1 MEKRIGTDTKGF
13 TLLEV
18 LIAVAVLSIVLGALY
33 STFFLAHRA
42 LAGMDQSLI
51 QLQES
56 RALVDTLKREI
67 EAALYAQENA
77 YTLFKMDDRD
87 FYGRQ
92 ASELTMTSFSPVM
105 KGLAKITY
113 RVEEKN
119 GQLSIVKTVTSAFSQ
134 EPEDSKIELLE
145 DIESFMLEAAY
156 QDIWVKTWDSS
167 LSRTIPEEVRITL
180 TLRTKNNEGEVQSVI
195 PCALH
200 DTAMLRIGR
209 LL

>member
-1 MEKRIGTDTKGF
+1 VEKRIGTDTKGF